1 MPAAPKNQYLSA
13 VPATADVSCE
23 TVTLDEEP
31 DPAVS
36 ILVVD
41 AAEVR
46 VSAIKRWARTH
57 AWLRP
62 IFTTSAAAAIAIAS
76 EAHPEIAIVDLLFDG
91 GRGVALA
98 IELKRLSPGLEAVLV
113 VEDAKAPEVEV
124 AFGAGCGRLVRSDGL
139 TAWLDAA
146 LRALARLAA
155 SERQLTAARRAAQE
169 LAGGNVVPAS
179 VPSSVSTSLPLAVA
193 ERRHREAYL
202 RAALA
207 QTGSRR
213 EAAALAGIPYTTF
226 CVMLRKLG
234 INP

>member
-1 MPAAPKNQYLSA
+1 MNQYLSA
-13 VPATADVSCE
+13 VPDSDHVSCE
-23 TVTLDEEP
+23 TVTLHEESV
-31 DPAVS
+31 PAVS
-36 ILVVD
+36 LLVVD

-62 IFTTSAAAAIAIAS
+62 IFTTSAAAAVAIAS
-76 EAHPEIAIVDLLFDG
+76 EAHPEIALVDLLFAG

-98 IELKRLSPGLEAVLV
+98 IELKRLSGGLEAVLV
-113 VEDAKAPEVEV
+113 VEDVQAPEVEI
-124 AFGAGCGRLVRSDGL
+124 AFGAGCGRLVHSDGL
-139 TAWLDAA
+139 TAWLDGA
-146 LRALARLAA
+146 LRALARLVTA
-155 SERQLTAARRAAQE
+155 ERQLAAARRAAEE
-169 LAGGNVVPAS
+169 LADGNVLPSS
-179 VPSSVSTSLPLAVA
+179 VPSCVSTALPLAVA

-207 QTGSRR
+207 QAGSRR